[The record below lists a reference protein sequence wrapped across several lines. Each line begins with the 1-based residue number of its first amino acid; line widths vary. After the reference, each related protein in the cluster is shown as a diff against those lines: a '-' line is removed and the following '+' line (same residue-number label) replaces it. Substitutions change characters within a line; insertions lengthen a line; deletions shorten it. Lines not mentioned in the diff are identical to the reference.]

1 MDPTT
6 CYREMTLAMRDGDFE
21 TARDHALNLQRWFN
35 QGGFEPDGENILE
48 VKGHLARVLR
58 ITTPGVPPEPE
69 IFSLACSECDFGEGI
84 TTEAEAIE
92 EGWSQITPAPDL
104 PIANFVGICPCCRR
118 MFDQI

>member
-1 MDPTT
+1 MDPTA

-58 ITTPGVPPEPE
+58 ITTPGAPPEV
-69 IFSLACSECDFGEGI
+69 FSLTCSECDYGDGI
-84 TTEAEAIE
+84 VTEAEAIE
-92 EGWSQITPAPDL
+92 EGWSQIALAPDL
-104 PIANFVGICPCCRR
+104 PMANFVGIYPCCRNV
-118 MFDQI
+118 FDKI

>member
-6 CYREMTLAMRDGDFE
+6 CYRHMHLAMLEGDME
-21 TARDHALNLQRWFN
+21 TARELALSLKRWLH
-35 QGGFEPDGENILE
+35 QGGFEPEGENLLE

-69 IFSLACSECDFGEGI
+69 IFSLTCSECDYGEGI

-92 EGWSQITPAPDL
+92 EGWSQITPAADL
-104 PIANFVGICPCCRR
+104 PMANFVGICPCCRNV
-118 MFDQI
+118 FDGI